1 MSDDLKISLRDVG
14 VRFDVSARQESLK
27 SAMMSL
33 IRLGGQRDPSERR
46 AVHALKGVSLE
57 IDHGER
63 VGLIGLNG
71 AGKSTILKVMAGIYP
86 PTSGEARVN
95 GHVSAMFELATGFE
109 MTQTGWDN
117 IRIRGMLLGLT
128 PAEVEEKIQQIAEFS
143 ELGEFLDYPVKTYS
157 AGMFIRLAFSVST
170 AINPEIL
177 LLDEVMGAGDV
188 QFANKAKRRMHEFM
202 EQGKILVFSSHSL
215 DMLKSFCERVI
226 WLRKGEIVMDG
237 PAERVLAEYESKA
250 GQ

>member
-1 MSDDLKISLRDVG
+1 MTQDLKISLRDVG
-14 VRFDVSARQESLK
+14 VRFDVSARHDSLK
-27 SAMMSL
+27 ATVL
-33 IRLGGQRDPSERR
+33 NAFRRTGKREKSEPRII
-46 AVHALKGVSLE
+46 HALKDITLDIE
-57 IDHGER
+57 HGER

-86 PTSGEARVN
+86 PTSGEALIR

-128 PAEVEEKIQQIAEFS
+128 PAQVEERIQQIGDFS

-215 DMLKSFCERVI
+215 EMLGSFCERVV

-237 PAERVLAEYESKA
+237 PAKRVLSEYADKA